1 MIREV
6 EPRDIPQ
13 ITRIYNGYVTG
24 STATFETLPVSD
36 DEMRE
41 RVESIRSSFPYYVY
55 EQEGEVAGYCYAHR
69 WKARAAYSKTLE
81 TTVYISPQ
89 HQREGIG
96 RALMR
101 KLIAQCK
108 QEGYMALIACI
119 TGGNDASIALHENL
133 GFKKVS
139 HFEKVGLKFGRL
151 LDVTDYELRL

>member
-6 EPRDIPQ
+6 ELRDISQ

-24 STATFETLPVSD
+24 STATFETIPISE

-41 RVESIRSSFPYYVY
+41 RVESIRSNFPYYVY
-55 EQEGEVAGYCYAHR
+55 EQAGEVAGYCYAHR
-69 WKARAAYSKTLE
+69 WKVRAAYSKTLE

-89 HQREGIG
+89 YQRKGIG

-101 KLIAQCK
+101 KLIDQCK

-119 TGGNDASIALHENL
+119 TGGNDASIALHKNL

-139 HFEKVGLKFGRL
+139 HFEKVGFKYGRL